1 MDLKSLQRV
10 TIFRQSVCINKNRH
24 ARYLYVCKYLHTQ
37 ALVGQKIL
45 GVKFEYVKNQ
55 KPISK
60 IWVQI
65 LICPICLADTTS
77 QTSSLES
84 EWVVVTSPGENAR
97 GATPPPGSA
106 SIPSI
111 SLTDTNSFLQPEADE
126 YGGGGDSDDG
136 PEYLAIG
143 NLGQRNDRRN
153 SQSSTHSS
161 ERGGNT
167 DQSLQC
173 STTQAPQRRSSFSE
187 GQKGPGRGLKGH
199 TRSFSD
205 TGVNQ
210 KLRNGE

>member
-1 MDLKSLQRV
+1 M
-10 TIFRQSVCINKNRH
+10 
-24 ARYLYVCKYLHTQ
+24 
-37 ALVGQKIL
+37 
-45 GVKFEYVKNQ
+45 
-55 KPISK
+55 
-60 IWVQI
+60 
-65 LICPICLADTTS
+65 
-77 QTSSLES
+77 
-84 EWVVVTSPGENAR
+84 VVASPGENAR

-111 SLTDTNSFLQPEADE
+111 SLTDTNSTPSFLQPEADE
-126 YGGGGDSDDG
+126 YGGGGDFDDG

-167 DQSLQC
+167 DQSLQR
-173 STTQAPQRRSSFSE
+173 STTQASQRRSSFSE